1 MIVLKRIIK
10 VLRIPMKIA
19 LLEEQ
24 FRGLIILFLHIHNK
38 IVLIYFIQREHFPSL
53 YRLRDMNV
61 NFYEV
66 IIYVKV
72 V

>member
-24 FRGLIILFLHIHNK
+24 FRGLIFLILYIHNK
-38 IVLIYFIQREHFPSL
+38 IVLIYLIQLNISL
-53 YRLRDMNV
+53 TDYISTTYRLREMNV
-61 NFYEV
+61 RFL
-66 IIYVKV
+66 
-72 V
+72 